1 MQIINGFSE
10 IAERY
15 DAILCDVWGVI
26 RDGHR
31 LLPDAMDAL
40 ARFRA
45 KGGRVVL
52 VSNAPR
58 PADDLARQL
67 SAMGAGADS
76 WDGIVTSGDTTRDA
90 LTARAPG
97 PVFRLGPDERDEA
110 LFAGLDLEF
119 SPLDEAAFVACTGL
133 VDDLNEDP
141 GDYVGVLEAMKAR
154 DLEMVCANP
163 DIVVQWGDRL
173 VWCAGALARV
183 YEKMGGRTIVSGK
196 PHAPIYDLAET
207 ALANLGFDG
216 SRDRILAIGDG
227 PETDLSGAAGRGID
241 ALFVAGGIL
250 GGSLDGQGLSEEGL
264 RTVLDEYGVLP
275 RWAAQS
281 LRWS

>member
-1 MQIINGFSE
+1 MQIIDGFSE
-10 IAERY
+10 ISDRY

-31 LLPDAMDAL
+31 LLPEAMDTL

-45 KGGRVVL
+45 DGGTVVL

-67 SAMGAGADS
+67 AAMGAGTDS
-76 WDGIVTSGDTTRDA
+76 WDGIVTSGDTTRAA
-90 LTARAPG
+90 LKERAPG

-110 LFAGLDLEF
+110 LFEGLE
-119 SPLDEAAFVACTGL
+119 LDFVALEAASFVACTGL

-141 GDYVGVLEAMKAR
+141 GDYISLLETMKAR

-173 VWCAGALARV
+173 VWCAGALARM

-196 PHAPIYDLAET
+196 PHAPIYDLAENT
-207 ALANLGFDG
+207 LSELGFDG
-216 SRDRILAIGDG
+216 KRDRILAIGDG
-227 PETDLSGAAGRGID
+227 PETDLAGAEGRGID
-241 ALFVAGGIL
+241 ALFIAGGIL
-250 GGSLDGQGLSEEGL
+250 GESLDSEGLSEAGL
-264 RTVLDEYGVLP
+264 RTALDEYGVLP